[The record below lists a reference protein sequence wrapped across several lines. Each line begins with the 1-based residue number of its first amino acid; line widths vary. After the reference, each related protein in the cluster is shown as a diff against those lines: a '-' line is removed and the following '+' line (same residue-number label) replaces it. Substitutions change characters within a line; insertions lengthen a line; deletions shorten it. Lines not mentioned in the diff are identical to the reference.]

1 MVVLCSCAYIIQRC
15 SSYTFVSMNVAVC
28 NHAHKQVNVHGH
40 QSINSPGLRGRLRER
55 DGERK
60 RKEVR

>member
-1 MVVLCSCAYIIQRC
+1 
-15 SSYTFVSMNVAVC
+15 MNVAVC

-60 RKEVR
+60 RKEGR